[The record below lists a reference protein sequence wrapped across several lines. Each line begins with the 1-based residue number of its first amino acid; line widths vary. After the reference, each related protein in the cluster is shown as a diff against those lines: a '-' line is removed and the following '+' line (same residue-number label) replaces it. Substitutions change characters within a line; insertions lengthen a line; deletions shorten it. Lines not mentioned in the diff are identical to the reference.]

1 MDAKQQNRYSR
12 QILFANIGEAGQQ
25 RLLDSS
31 AVLVGCGA
39 IGTAVANLLIRAGL
53 GSLRIIDR
61 DFVEPS
67 NLQRQT
73 LFEESDAQENL
84 PKAVA
89 AERRLRAINS
99 EAKIEAVVA
108 DLTPQNAR
116 ALLENFPVIL
126 DGTDNFETRLLI
138 NDASIALNIPWIYA
152 AAVASSAVTMT
163 ILPGET
169 PCLACLVESNEPA
182 TEAAPHMEET
192 CDTAGILN
200 AAIHAIAAIE
210 STEAI
215 KLLIGQREALHQRL
229 ISLDVWT
236 NQNRSIRVARNPQL
250 PRLRPKK
257 FPLSRRRRPTAH
269 HPMRPRQR
277 PNPRARPK
285 SRSRRVASSRSQN
298 RHRSPQQQLSSPLP
312 SKFLRPNR
320 LPRRPRHNQRHKRP
334 SRSPHPLRP
343 LHRVRLLLCWHPT
356 STNETYAHIHAGK

>member
-1 MDAKQQNRYSR
+1 MDAQQKNRYSR
-12 QILFANIGEAGQQ
+12 QILFAGIGEAGQQ
-25 RLLDSS
+25 KLLDSS

-99 EAKIEAVVA
+99 GAKIEAVVA

-138 NDASIALNIPWIYA
+138 NDAAVALNTPWIYA

-182 TEAAPHMEET
+182 TEAAPRMEET
-192 CDTAGILN
+192 CDTAGIVN
-200 AAIHAIAAIE
+200 AAIHTVAAIE

-215 KLLIGQREALHQRL
+215 KLLIGQRQALHHRL

-236 NQNRSIRVARNPQL
+236 NQNRSIRVARNANCRACAQKNFRYLEGAAQPHITLCGRDSVQI
-250 PRLRPKK
+250 
-257 FPLSRRRRPTAH
+257 H
-269 HPMRPRQR
+269 E
-277 PNPRARPK
+277 RARNLDLAALHQAVAK
-285 SRSRRVASSRSQN
+285 TATEVRGNNYLLRFRVNSYDLTVFPDGRAIIKGTRDPAVA
-298 RHRSPQQQLSSPLP
+298 RTL
-312 SKFLRPNR
+312 
-320 LPRRPRHNQRHKRP
+320 
-334 SRSPHPLRP
+334 
-343 LHRVRLLLCWHPT
+343 
-356 STNETYAHIHAGK
+356 YARYIG